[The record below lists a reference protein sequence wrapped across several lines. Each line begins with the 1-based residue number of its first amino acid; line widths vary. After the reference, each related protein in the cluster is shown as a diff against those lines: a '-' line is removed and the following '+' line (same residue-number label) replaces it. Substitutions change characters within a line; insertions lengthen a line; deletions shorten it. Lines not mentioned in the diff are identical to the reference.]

1 MRFAAMAILA
11 STLAAGLGY
20 AYNQESSP
28 EGFLTAP
35 VERRSISTLVKASGT
50 VEAVVSVDVS
60 SQLSGRIAEVFVNF
74 NDTVTAGQPIAQID
88 QEIFAA
94 RVNEANAALRVAR
107 ATARVEKAALERAAV
122 AVANARTAKK
132 LAEAQSAA
140 SKARQDE
147 AERDFRRK
155 LELARTG
162 SGTERDLSQV
172 RALRDAGAAD
182 LRASLE
188 QIQMKEEAI
197 AISETEKD
205 MAEANLENAQAVVQQ
220 RQAALDQARLDLD
233 RTVL

>member
-1 MRFAAMAILA
+1 MRFAAMAVLL

-20 AYNQESSP
+20 TYSQGSSP
-28 EGFLTAP
+28 EAFLTAP
-35 VERRSISTLVKASGT
+35 VERGSISTLVKASGT

-74 NDTVTAGQPIAQID
+74 NDTVTAGQPVAQID

-94 RVNEANAALRVAR
+94 RVNEAKAPLRVAR
-107 ATARVEKAALERAAV
+107 ATAEVQKAALQRAAV
-122 AVANARTAKK
+122 AVTNAQTAKK
-132 LAEAQSAA
+132 LAAAQSAA

-147 AERDFRRK
+147 AERDFLRK

-182 LRASLE
+182 LRATLE
-188 QIQMKEEAI
+188 QSRQPLFYAARAASKAAL
-197 AISETEKD
+197 AISRITSLGKFE
-205 MAEANLENAQAVVQQ
+205 
-220 RQAALDQARLDLD
+220 RCRH
-233 RTVL
+233 